1 MPGNDHHPK
10 ALVVEDDE
18 PIRQMLTKV
27 IQREDI
33 AVDAAVDGVEAI
45 ECLDR
50 DGYDVIVLDLMMPR
64 IDGYGVLRHMQ
75 EHHPELLP
83 CTIIASAVPETEI
96 LRKFG
101 QPVFK
106 IHAKP
111 FDIRELLV
119 DVRHCVEQQAS

>member
-1 MPGNDHHPK
+1 MTGNGHHPR

-27 IQREDI
+27 IQREAID
-33 AVDAAVDGVEAI
+33 VESAVDGVEAI
-45 ECLDR
+45 ERLDA
-50 DGYDVIVLDLMMPR
+50 DGYDVVVLDLMMPR
-64 IDGYGVLRHMQ
+64 VDGYGVLRHMQ
-75 EHHPELLP
+75 EHHPDLLP
-83 CTIIASAVPETEI
+83 CTIIASAVPESEI
-96 LRKFG
+96 RRNFK

-119 DVRHCVEQQAS
+119 DVRRCADHAA

>member
-1 MPGNDHHPK
+1 MSGNNHHPR
-10 ALVVEDDE
+10 ALVVEDDA

-27 IQREDI
+27 IQREHID
-33 AVDAAVDGVEAI
+33 VESAVDGVEAI
-45 ECLDR
+45 ERLDAN
-50 DGYDVIVLDLMMPR
+50 GFDVIVLDLMMPR

-83 CTIIASAVPETEI
+83 CTIIASAVPESEI
-96 LRKFG
+96 LRNFDR
-101 QPVFK
+101 PVFK

-119 DVRHCVEQQAS
+119 DVRRCAEHAN

>member
-1 MPGNDHHPK
+1 MPGRNNHHPR

-27 IQREDI
+27 IRREKID
-33 AVDAAVDGVEAI
+33 VDSAVDGVEAI
-45 ECLDR
+45 ERLDR
-50 DGYDVIVLDLMMPR
+50 DGYDVVVLDLMMPR

-75 EHHPELLP
+75 EHYPEMLP
-83 CTIIASAVPETEI
+83 CTIIASAVPEGEI
-96 LRKFG
+96 KRNFG
-101 QPVFK
+101 DPVFK

-119 DVRHCVEQQAS
+119 DVRRCAEHAS

>member
-1 MPGNDHHPK
+1 MPGNNHHPR

-18 PIRQMLTKV
+18 PIRHMLTKV

-33 AVDAAVDGVEAI
+33 DVDSAVDGVEAI
-45 ECLDR
+45 QCLDR

-64 IDGYGVLRHMQ
+64 IDGYGVLQHMK
-75 EHHPELLP
+75 EHHPELLE

-96 LRKFG
+96 LRKFRE
-101 QPVFK
+101 PVFK

-111 FDIRELLV
+111 FDIRELLA
-119 DVRHCVEQQAS
+119 DVRRCAEHTS